1 MPRLIFTHA
10 VKLCRSAARWGGRI
24 RGEAGAT
31 AVDYSLLVASIATA
45 IVIVVGTL
53 GRQLPK
59 GFQTV
64 MAGL

>member
-10 VKLCRSAARWGGRI
+10 VKLCRSAAGWGDRI

-31 AVDYSLLVASIATA
+31 AVEYSPLVAFIATA
-45 IVIVVGTL
+45 IVVVVTTL
-53 GRQLPK
+53 GRQLPT
-59 GFQTV
+59 GFQSV